1 MNQSD
6 KLDAIPAPATVTSA
20 PLSWRPEVIADG
32 SGKWCANS
40 LRFATEKEAFASAA
54 ELAGR
59 WFAVRDWRAAPCD
72 DPVTH
77 RMDDPSRAPGRIV
90 DIRTEAAM
98 RTNGGSVT
106 L

>member
-1 MNQSD
+1 MNQSN
-6 KLDAIPAPATVTSA
+6 KLDASMAPATVTVA
-20 PLSWRPEVIADG
+20 PLSWRPEVIADS
-32 SGKWCANS
+32 SGKWCANG

-59 WFAVRDWRAAPCD
+59 WFAVRDWRAAPCA

-77 RMDDPSRAPGRIV
+77 RMEDPTGAPGRIV
-90 DIRTEAAM
+90 DIRTETAM
-98 RTNGGSVT
+98 RTNSGSVT